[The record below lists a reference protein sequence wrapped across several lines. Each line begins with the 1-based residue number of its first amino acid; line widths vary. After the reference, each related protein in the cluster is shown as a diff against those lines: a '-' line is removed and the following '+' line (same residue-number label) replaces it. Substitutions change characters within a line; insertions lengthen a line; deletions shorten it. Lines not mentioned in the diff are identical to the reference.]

1 MSTLP
6 WLSTHTHEASRSMAP
21 PPGRRSQP
29 SPTAM
34 VGCVM
39 SSVSC
44 RCRQSACRTA
54 IEALTCS
61 SPLALE
67 QPPQLLT
74 PCQRSLT
81 CPPLRLA
88 SGMRTTPIGSL
99 APILSLSKMAKT
111 SSVDSRR
118 AAALASRLSL
128 KVWFHTGLRLL
139 STTLVVPSVRLPHMM
154 TTYGSELFFPKRLR
168 SLATRSR
175 PPITVQSISTPTT
188 AASAAGAAL
197 ACI

>member
-1 MSTLP
+1 MAVLGVRLGLGSVVRGKGRGGSGSGLGLGLGFRG
-6 WLSTHTHEASRSMAP
+6 LSLGGE
-21 PPGRRSQP
+21 
-29 SPTAM
+29 
-34 VGCVM
+34 
-39 SSVSC
+39 
-44 RCRQSACRTA
+44 
-54 IEALTCS
+54 
-61 SPLALE
+61 
-67 QPPQLLT
+67 
-74 PCQRSLT
+74 
-81 CPPLRLA
+81 RL
-88 SGMRTTPIGSL
+88 GLGLGHGGRTTPIGSL

-175 PPITVQSISTPTT
+175 PAITVQSISTL
-188 AASAAGAAL
+188 GGVEGWG
-197 ACI
+197 